1 MLSVSIPGEP
11 KGPASSRS
19 KAPVKGGRS
28 VSSSVNV
35 GPNDVDG
42 PVSAKE
48 RAARNNTSMEELDR
62 MLENDALVLMNMK
75 KDLEITQKAEIEKAY
90 ANLSAIQKEH
100 DTLKRDNNLKEMAL
114 RKLMDSCLTLEG

>member
-1 MLSVSIPGEP
+1 
-11 KGPASSRS
+11 
-19 KAPVKGGRS
+19 
-28 VSSSVNV
+28 
-35 GPNDVDG
+35 
-42 PVSAKE
+42 
-48 RAARNNTSMEELDR
+48 MEELDR